1 MFKVLDQSGGDVLG
15 VEVSDAYTVDDVDA
29 FKKEFEQLIAKGH
42 ARVNVLVKMDRL
54 DLSKITLRAF
64 VEDSFYSLKNIHRLR
79 HIAVVGDSKLAKA
92 LVELDN
98 RLLGKKKDELIE
110 KYFDISELEDAW
122 KFVQS

>member
-1 MFKVLDQSGGDVLG
+1 
-15 VEVSDAYTVDDVDA
+15 
-29 FKKEFEQLIAKGH
+29 
-42 ARVNVLVKMDRL
+42 
-54 DLSKITLRAF
+54 
-64 VEDSFYSLKNIHRLR
+64 
-79 HIAVVGDSKLAKA
+79 VVGDSKLAKA